1 LFKNVLK
8 LAMRNLHDALGKAR
22 FSSTVPS
29 LLMSAPRKDEVPQ
42 STATSF

>member
-1 LFKNVLK
+1 MQVAHGQFQNVFEQ
-8 LAMRNLHDALGKAR
+8 R

-42 STATSF
+42 SIATSF